1 MTAHRPDTATF
12 SRRDTIRTLG
22 IGAAAVV
29 AAPQFV
35 LAQAATT
42 TPEPPSTITDPP
54 RSFAPD
60 AAPNVY
66 FWDPDVVAVDPSFN
80 GLAQPN
86 APIQRLWTGALWAE
100 GPAWNAVG
108 KFLLWSDVC
117 FGGPKRNVLFMAAS
131 QSLYAVHTATQGAG
145 PA

>member
-1 MTAHRPDTATF
+1 M
-12 SRRDTIRTLG
+12 
-22 IGAAAVV
+22 V
-29 AAPQFV
+29 AAPQIV
-35 LAQAATT
+35 LAQAAAT

-66 FWDPDVVAVDPSFN
+66 FWDPDVIAVDPSFN

>member
-29 AAPQFV
+29 AAPQIV

-66 FWDPDVVAVDPSFN
+66 FWDPDV
-80 GLAQPN
+80 
-86 APIQRLWTGALWAE
+86 I
-100 GPAWNAVG
+100 AVG
-108 KFLLWSDVC
+108 KFLRWSDVC